1 MDILDFKKIDISK
14 IFLKNIN
21 KSFTKPL
28 YYGTKI
34 AIITPIMSC
43 AFGIEKEYSNY
54 LMKMRFNGNIKDH
67 SEFFD
72 FVKELEVFLQK
83 SLGRNK
89 FKSQI
94 RINKKYSP
102 LLILKLPFKNGKFI
116 VDIEDNKL
124 TTINE
129 IVKDMRFKCLLE
141 INNIWHN
148 ETNCSYKWIVKKIIF
163 ENCV

>member
-1 MDILDFKKIDISK
+1 
-14 IFLKNIN
+14 
-21 KSFTKPL
+21 
-28 YYGTKI
+28 
-34 AIITPIMSC
+34 
-43 AFGIEKEYSNY
+43 
-54 LMKMRFNGNIKDH
+54 MKMRFNGNIKDH

-72 FVKELEVFLQK
+72 FVSELEDFLQK
-83 SLGRNK
+83 SLGRNN

-102 LLILKLPFKNGKFI
+102 LLILRLPFKNGKFNI
-116 VDIEDNKL
+116 DIEDNKL

-141 INNIWHN
+141 INNIWHSD
-148 ETNCSYKWIVKKIIF
+148 TNSSYKWIVKKIIF

>member
-1 MDILDFKKIDISK
+1 MEILDFKKIDISK

-21 KSFTKPL
+21 RSFTKPM
-28 YYGTKI
+28 YYGNKI
-34 AIITPIMSC
+34 MIITPIMSC

-54 LMKMRFNGNIKDH
+54 LMKMRFNSSIKDH

-72 FVKELEVFLQK
+72 FVKELEIFLQK
-83 SLGRNK
+83 SLERNK

-129 IVKDMRFKCLLE
+129 IVKDMNLE
-141 INNIWHN
+141 
-148 ETNCSYKWIVKKIIF
+148 
-163 ENCV
+163 